1 MILCSL
7 ILQLEDGAVD
17 LFLKTI
23 KEDCLEI
30 STKGIQKH
38 RTVDEYVQTWH
49 NEIWE
54 YAYTGWFKGKDVYT
68 KTKAFKDHRNTD
80 LVVKRV
86 IYKFGCNFQAGCNL
100 FLV

>member
-68 KTKAFKDHRNTD
+68 KTKAFKE
-80 LVVKRV
+80 
-86 IYKFGCNFQAGCNL
+86 YGPGSQACHL
-100 FLV
+100 QVWLQFSSRL